1 MTRKR
6 KLLVLDDEPDIGEFV
21 RDVAIECEFEA
32 ISSHTSES
40 FPSLYQH
47 NIDVVV
53 LDLMMPGTDG
63 VEIIRY
69 LAECGSNSAIILIS
83 GYHAGVL
90 HSAQELA
97 SEHGLHVLGTLTKPI
112 RYTEL
117 ERLLLLVPPLTDKQP
132 RGAQGLADI
141 PSVVELQQAIERGE
155 ILPFYQPQLRI
166 ADRSLLGVEALV
178 RWKHPQR
185 GVLPAG
191 LILDLALSSGLMG
204 ELTNSILNQA
214 LIQCRHWLDQGL
226 RTQVSINV
234 SADTLMDLELPK
246 LLGKQL
252 EDYALE
258 PNQVVLEV
266 TESALMRELVRS
278 LEILTRLRMKGIGL
292 SIDDFGTGYS
302 SLVQLHRIPFSEM
315 KIDRSFVKHALAD
328 EEALAIVKI
337 TIMLAHELGMRVVA
351 EGIETAETWALL
363 HSLGCDA
370 AQGYH
375 IARPMP
381 GTDILDWLAQSG
393 NAP

>member
-32 ISSHTSES
+32 ASSHTSEN
-40 FPSLYQH
+40 FPMLYQH
-47 NIDVVV
+47 DIDVVV

-69 LAECGSNSAIILIS
+69 LAECGANSAIILIS
-83 GYHAGVL
+83 GYNAGVL
-90 HSAQELA
+90 HSAQKLA
-97 SEHGLHVLGTLTKPI
+97 SEHGLHVIGTLTKPI

-117 ERLLLLVPPLTDKQP
+117 ERLLLQVPLLTDKRP
-132 RGAQGLADI
+132 RIVQGLADT
-141 PSVVELQQAIERGE
+141 PSEAELQQAIEHGQ

-166 ADRSLLGVEALV
+166 ADRSLIGVEALV
-178 RWKHPQR
+178 RWQHPER
-185 GVLPAG
+185 GILPAG
-191 LILDLALSSGLMG
+191 LILDLAESAGLMD
-204 ELTNSILNQA
+204 ELTNTVLNQS
-214 LIQCRHWLDQGL
+214 LMQCRQWLDQGL

-246 LLGKQL
+246 LLERQL
-252 EDYALE
+252 EDYDLD

-266 TESALMRELVRS
+266 TETALMQELVKS

-315 KIDRSFVKHALAD
+315 KIDRSFVKNALSD

-351 EGIETAETWALL
+351 EGIETPETWALL

-370 AQGYH
+370 AQGFYVAH
-375 IARPMP
+375 PMP
-381 GTDILDWLAQSG
+381 GAEIRDWWDRMRVAS
-393 NAP
+393 